1 MPSLTTVPCGATK
14 DYRTPK
20 NPQNQK
26 KSESSGR
33 QNDDEKAMNGSLTK
47 TLSENRQV
55 EQYMG
60 TGQLNQGQPVLRL
73 LGPASAQT
81 ATLEEP
87 GDRPLH
93 HPSSRRMRLAVGV
106 RFLGGLVARFG

>member
-1 MPSLTTVPCGATK
+1 MFTGPFIEGKAEAGEMVATPLVGMLK
-14 DYRTPK
+14 LMV
-20 NPQNQK
+20 
-26 KSESSGR
+26 S
-33 QNDDEKAMNGSLTK
+33 AK